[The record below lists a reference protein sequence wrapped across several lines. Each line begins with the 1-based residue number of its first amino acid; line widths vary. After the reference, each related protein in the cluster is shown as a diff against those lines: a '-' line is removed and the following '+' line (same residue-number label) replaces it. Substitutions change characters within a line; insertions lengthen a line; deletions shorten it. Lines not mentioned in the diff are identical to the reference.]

1 MSLLNRR
8 QFSDLRGV
16 VRLAVDATVGVTD
29 LVEKMHHTIQL
40 AHPPLGASRAETTSG
55 LTGFV
60 YRSIRGTTKLVGQG
74 LDAGMAPFSALLPEQ
89 ESSAKRDAVV
99 SAINGVYGDHLVETG
114 NPLAIEMKILH
125 AGQTLDLAQTQAMSA
140 DVTGKILLFVHG
152 LCLNEGHWTRQGH
165 NRGKALATGLGYTP
179 LYLRYNTGL
188 HIADNG
194 RALAKMLESLLSDWP
209 HPVTEFVIVG
219 HSMGGLVAR
228 SACHHGNE
236 AGFDWLQ
243 SLTKMVS
250 IGTPHHGTPLERGS
264 NWLDYAMDL
273 SPYAAPF
280 TRIGKKRS
288 AGITDLRHGS
298 IADEKQDF
306 IPLPVDVEC
315 YAMASA
321 LGKKH
326 GQISEKFIGDGL
338 VPLDSAL
345 GRSKEPDRR
354 LLFPKNHQWVGYDT
368 GHLELL
374 GSDEVYAQLQD
385 WLE

>member
-1 MSLLNRR
+1 MSLMNRR

-60 YRSIRGTTKLVGQG
+60 YRSIRGTTKLVGRG
-74 LDAGMAPFSALLPEQ
+74 LDAGMAPLSMLLPEQ
-89 ESSAKRDAVV
+89 VSSAKRDAVV

-125 AGQTLDLAQTQAMSA
+125 AGQTLDISQTQAVPA
-140 DVTGKILLFVHG
+140 RVTGKILLFVHG
-152 LCLNEGHWTRQGH
+152 LCLNEGHWLREGH
-165 NRGKALATGLGYTP
+165 NRGEALASGLGYTP

-194 RALAKMLESLLSDWP
+194 RALAEMLESLLSDWP
-209 HPVTEFVIVG
+209 HSVTEIVIVG

-243 SLTKMVS
+243 SLSKMVS
-250 IGTPHHGTPLERGS
+250 IGTPHHGAPLERGS
-264 NWLDYAMDL
+264 NWLDHAMDL
-273 SPYAAPF
+273 SPYASPF

-298 IADEKQDF
+298 VAGEKQGF
-306 IPLPVDVEC
+306 IPLPADIEC
-315 YAMASA
+315 YAMASS
-321 LGKKH
+321 LGKKRA
-326 GQISEKFIGDGL
+326 QISEKPIGDGL
-338 VPLDSAL
+338 VPVDSAL
-345 GRSKEPDRR
+345 GRSRDSNRT
-354 LLFPKNHQWVGYDT
+354 LLFPKNHQWVGYET

-374 GSDEVYAQLQD
+374 GSDEVYTQLQD
-385 WLE
+385 WLK

>member
-1 MSLLNRR
+1 MSLINRR

-40 AHPPLGASRAETTSG
+40 AHPPLGTSRAGTTNG
-55 LTGFV
+55 LTGLV

-74 LDAGMAPFSALLPEQ
+74 LDAGMAPFSSLLPEQ
-89 ESSAKRDAVV
+89 ASSAKRDAVV
-99 SAINGVYGDHLVETG
+99 AVINGVYGDHLVETG
-114 NPLAIEMKILH
+114 NPLAIEMDILH
-125 AGQTLDLAQTQAMSA
+125 GDQTLDLTRAEALSENT
-140 DVTGKILLFVHG
+140 TGKILLFVHG
-152 LCLNEGHWTRQGH
+152 LCLNEGHWTRDGH

-188 HIADNG
+188 HIANNG
-194 RALAKMLESLLSDWP
+194 RALADILESLLSDWP
-209 HPVTEFVIVG
+209 HPVTELVIVG

-236 AGFDWLQ
+236 AGFDWLR
-243 SLTKMVS
+243 SLSKMVS
-250 IGTPHHGTPLERGS
+250 IGTPHHGAPLERGS

-273 SPYAAPF
+273 SPYASPF

-298 IADEKQDF
+298 IADEKHDC
-306 IPLPVDVEC
+306 ITLPADVEC
-315 YAMASA
+315 YAMASS
-321 LGKKH
+321 LGKKR
-326 GQISEKFIGDGL
+326 GRISEKLIGDGL
-338 VPLDSAL
+338 VPVDSAL
-345 GRSKEPDRR
+345 GRSKDPDRT
-354 LLFPKNHQWVGYDT
+354 LSFPKNHQWVGYDT

-385 WLE
+385 WLK

>member
-1 MSLLNRR
+1 MSSVNRR

-16 VRLAVDATVGVTD
+16 VRLAVEATVGVTD

-40 AHPPLGASRAETTSG
+40 AHPPLGASRAGTTNG

-74 LDAGMAPFSALLPEQ
+74 FDAGIAPLSKLLPVQ
-89 ESSAKRDAVV
+89 ESSVKRDAVV
-99 SAINGVYGDHLVETG
+99 SVINGVYGDHLVETG
-114 NPLAIEMKILH
+114 NPLAIRMKILH
-125 AGQTLDLAQTQAMSA
+125 AGQELDLARTKLLSA
-140 DVTGKILLFVHG
+140 QVTGKILLFVHG
-152 LCLNEGHWTRQGH
+152 LCLNEGHWVREGQ
-165 NRGKALATGLGYTP
+165 NRGEALAAELAYTP

-194 RALAKMLESLLSDWP
+194 RALAGMLESLLSDWP
-209 HPVTEFVIVG
+209 HPVTELVIVG

-228 SACHHGNE
+228 SACYQGSQ
-236 AGFDWLQ
+236 AGSDWLQ
-243 SLTKMVS
+243 SLSRIVS
-250 IGTPHHGTPLERGS
+250 IGTPHHGAPLERGS

-273 SPYAAPF
+273 SPYASPF
-280 TRIGKKRS
+280 THIGRKRS

-298 IADEKQDF
+298 ITDKQQGF
-306 IPLPVDVEC
+306 VTLPADVEC
-315 YAMASA
+315 YAMASC
-321 LGKKH
+321 LGKKC

-338 VPLDSAL
+338 VPIDSAL
-345 GRSKEPDRR
+345 GVSKDPYRT
-354 LLFPKNHQWVGYDT
+354 LLFPKNHQWVGYET